1 MTWRV
6 GRISRRRCAGS
17 LLGFATLLLVAA
29 PTLAQV
35 PTEVQ
40 PFDYD
45 FTTENALS
53 RQIDP
58 NAPDPDVLREVF
70 RKRRA
75 RVLQAMPGGAML
87 VFSVEWVQP
96 RRLEFQV
103 PHSDNHDFIYLTGLE
118 GLQSVES
125 ALLLLPGRE
134 VDGAARN
141 WEVLYTSQ
149 EDLDAIRRVT
159 GIDDVR
165 PFHALEGDLSV
176 AMTDYRDWR
185 ITQIRR
191 WPLPAALSRQ
201 WGDDH
206 KVLYLN
212 YPRFF
217 RLGMPEPERLATFDR
232 FDRFSPDM
240 ELRDAADVLDRVRM
254 LQDSFALASL
264 RRAVEITGEGITEA
278 FRAVE
283 PGLTELEVMEMM
295 DFVYRYRGAYLGFP
309 TSVRRYPPNGP
320 PARESIPEG
329 FIQYQAR
336 SGADAIEPDDIVHTD
351 TGAAFNHFSADVQ
364 RNMPA
369 DGTFDA
375 EQRRLYTIALDVQ
388 KAVIEAVRPG
398 VTWWEL
404 HGIAER
410 MLADAGGYDRYW
422 TYGIGHF
429 IGMEVH
435 DEGDYEVPLQPGMA
449 LSIEQ
454 GVAPPD
460 GARVAF
466 EDDVIVTEDGF
477 EWVSRSIPIEI
488 DEVEAMLREGSNLDP
503 FARKG
508 R

>member
-1 MTWRV
+1 LALAIGALSVAPR
-6 GRISRRRCAGS
+6 GS
-17 LLGFATLLLVAA
+17 S
-29 PTLAQV
+29 AQV
-35 PTEVQ
+35 STEVRS
-40 PFDYD
+40 FDYD
-45 FTTENALS
+45 FTAENALA
-53 RQIDP
+53 RRIDP
-58 NAPDPDVLREVF
+58 DAPAPDVLREVF
-70 RKRRA
+70 AKRRQ

-103 PHSDNHDFIYLTGLE
+103 PHSDNHDFIYLTGLD

-134 VDGAARN
+134 VDGTSRN
-141 WEVLYTSQ
+141 WEVLYSSQ
-149 EDLDAIRRVT
+149 EDLDALSRVT

-165 PFHALEGDLSV
+165 PFRELEEDFSV

-191 WPLPAALSRQ
+191 WPLPAALSRT

-217 RLGMPEPERLATFDR
+217 RLGMPEPERLAIFDR
-232 FDRFSPDM
+232 FRRFSPDM

-264 RRAVEITGEGITEA
+264 RRAVEITGEGIIEA

-309 TSVRRYPPNGP
+309 TSVRRYPPDGP
-320 PARESIPEG
+320 PPRESLPEG
-329 FIQYQAR
+329 FIQYRAR
-336 SGADAIEPDDIVHTD
+336 SGEDAIRPGDIVHTD
-351 TGAAFNHFSADVQ
+351 TGAAFNHFSADIQ

-375 EQRRLYTIALDVQ
+375 EQRRLYQIALDVQ
-388 KAVIEAVRPG
+388 TAVIEAVRPG

-404 HGIAER
+404 HEMANR
-410 MLADAGGYDRYW
+410 MLAEAGGYDEYW

-435 DEGDYEVPLQPGMA
+435 DEGDYEVPLRPGMA

-488 DEVEAMLREGSNLDP
+488 DEVEAMLREAGSLTG

-508 R
+508 H